1 MGRHLFLHAE
11 TILFYFVHSL
21 YPTKKICFKS
31 EWKAIRA
38 KVANSFFLLLGF
50 VVLAKNRFVAY
61 ALRLGFNDL
70 YQYLWLR
77 KGGPGAIPNPAA
89 NQRYTNT
96 TGIILPSFYFIIFA
110 FEGSTRNIFAQC

>member
-1 MGRHLFLHAE
+1 M
-11 TILFYFVHSL
+11 
-21 YPTKKICFKS
+21 
-31 EWKAIRA
+31 
-38 KVANSFFLLLGF
+38 
-50 VVLAKNRFVAY
+50 VLAKNRFVAY

-96 TGIILPSFYFIIFA
+96 TGIILPFFYFIRLFA
-110 FEGSTRNIFAQC
+110 FEGSTWNIFTQS